1 MFYPVEEIPKPSPDK
16 EQAAALVVLNPAQS
30 RRLVAKGA
38 VASPIFQKA
47 YRDGMIIIARGITN
61 AYVCEEL
68 FNISLANKA
77 NQTVGLIA
85 QGATNIAGTPPPCN
99 WHVINRGKVME
110 GADSNVEI
118 DKFVKGDVV
127 VKGANAID
135 HTGLTG
141 TYASSLKCG
150 TMGATWPYVTPRGG
164 EFIVP
169 VSLEKMV
176 PCVMTAARHSGVYHF
191 DKSTG
196 MPVKIVPLVEA
207 KAITE
212 IEALAILFGVKA
224 YQIGAGGVAGSEGS
238 VHLAIEGDEDK
249 VSRAFDLCISLK
261 DEAPVGVPDVSV
273 ISDPADYQFDAQT
286 QLDTLGGK

>member
-1 MFYPVEEIPKPSPDK
+1 MFYPVEIPKPSLNK
-16 EQAAALVVLNPAQS
+16 KQAAALVILNPAQS

-38 VASPIFQKA
+38 VASPIFQRA
-47 YRDGMIIIARGITN
+47 YKKGMIIIARGITN

-68 FNISLANKA
+68 FNISIIKKA
-77 NQTVGLIA
+77 NQTAGLVA
-85 QGATNIAGTPPPCN
+85 QGATNNTNTPPPCT
-99 WHVINRGKVME
+99 WHVINRGKVVE

-118 DKFVKGDVV
+118 GKFVKGDVV

-150 TMGATWPYVTPRGG
+150 TMGATWPYVTVRGA
-164 EFIVP
+164 EFLVP

-191 DKSTG
+191 DKSMG
-196 MPVKIVPLVEA
+196 LPAKIVPLVEA

-212 IEALAILFGVKA
+212 VEALAILCGVKA
-224 YQIGAGGVAGSEGS
+224 YQIGSGGVAGSEGS
-238 VHLAIEGDEDK
+238 VHLAIEGDEEK
-249 VSRAFDLCISLK
+249 VNSAFDLCISLK
-261 DEAPVGVPDVSV
+261 DEAPVGIPDASV
-273 ISDPADYQFDAQT
+273 ISDPAAYQFDAQA
-286 QLDTLGGK
+286 QLDLLGGN

>member
-1 MFYPVEEIPKPSPDK
+1 MFYPVEVPQPNPDK
-16 EQAAALVVLNPAQS
+16 KQAAALVVLSPAQS

-38 VASPIFQKA
+38 IASPIFQKA
-47 YRDGMIIIARGITN
+47 YRDGMVIIGRGITN

-68 FNISLANKA
+68 FDITIANKA
-77 NQTVGLIA
+77 NQTVGLVA
-85 QGATNIAGTPPPCN
+85 GGATNNALTPPPCT
-99 WHVINRGKVME
+99 WHVIAKGKVVE
-110 GADSNVEI
+110 NADSNVEVG
-118 DKFVKGDVV
+118 KFTEGDVV

-150 TMGATWPYVTPRGG
+150 TMGAMWPYLTPRGG
-164 EFIVP
+164 QFIVP

-176 PCVMTAARHSGVYHF
+176 PCVMTAAQHSGVYHF

-196 MPVKIVPLVEA
+196 LPAKIVLLPEA
-207 KAITE
+207 KAVTE
-212 IEALAILFGVKA
+212 IEALAILCGVKA

-249 VSRAFDLCISLK
+249 VNLAFDLCVSLK
-261 DEAPVGVPDVSV
+261 NEPPVGMPEVSL
-273 ISDPADYQFDAQT
+273 IGDPADYQFDSQT
-286 QLDTLGGK
+286 QLGLGKGV

>member
-1 MFYPVEEIPKPSPDK
+1 MFYPVETPKPSPDK
-16 EQAAALVVLNPAQS
+16 KQVAALVVLNPSQS

-38 VASPIFQKA
+38 VASPVFQKA
-47 YRDGMIIIARGITN
+47 YKDGMIIIARGITN

-68 FNISLANKA
+68 FNISIDNKA
-77 NQTVGLIA
+77 NQTVGLVA
-85 QGATNIAGTPPPCN
+85 GGATNVAGTPPPCS
-99 WHVINRGKVME
+99 WHVINKGQVVE

-118 DKFVKGDVV
+118 AKFVRGDVV

-150 TMGATWPYVTPRGG
+150 TMGAIWPYVTPRGG
-164 EFIVP
+164 EIIVP

-176 PCVMTAARHSGVYHF
+176 PCVMTAAMHSGVYHF

-196 MPVKIVPLVEA
+196 PPTKIVPLVEA

-212 IEALAILFGVKA
+212 IEALAILCGVKA

-238 VHLAIEGDEDK
+238 VHLAIEGNEDR
-249 VSRAFDLCISLK
+249 VNRAFDLCLSLK
-261 DEAPVGVPDVSV
+261 NEAPVGMPDVTA
-273 ISDPADYQFDAQT
+273 ISDPADYQFDARA
-286 QLDTLGGK
+286 QLDKLG

>member
-1 MFYPVEEIPKPSPDK
+1 MFYPVEIPQPSPNK
-16 EQAAALVVLNPAQS
+16 QQAAAFMVLNPAQS
-30 RRLVAKGA
+30 RRLVAKGV
-38 VASPIFQKA
+38 VASPIFQQA
-47 YRDGMIIIARGITN
+47 YKNGMIIIARGITN

-68 FNISLANKA
+68 FNISIDNKA
-77 NQTVGLIA
+77 NQTAGLVARGI
-85 QGATNIAGTPPPCN
+85 TNTTKTPPPCS
-99 WHVINRGKVME
+99 WHVINRGKIVE

-150 TMGATWPYVTPRGG
+150 TMGATWPYVTTRGG
-164 EFIVP
+164 EFLVP

-191 DKSTG
+191 EKSMG
-196 MPVKIVPLVEA
+196 LPAKIVPLVEA

-212 IEALAILFGVKA
+212 IEALAILCGVRA
-224 YQIGAGGVAGSEGS
+224 YQTGAGGVAGSEGS

-249 VSRAFDLCISLK
+249 VCRAFELCLSLK
-261 DEAPVGVPDVSV
+261 DEAPVGMPDVSV
-273 ISDPADYQFDAQT
+273 ISDPANYQFDAQA
-286 QLDTLGGK
+286 QLDELGGR

>member
-1 MFYPVEEIPKPSPDK
+1 MFYPVQIPEPSPDK
-16 EQAAALVVLNPAQS
+16 KQAAALVILSPAQS

-47 YRDGMIIIARGITN
+47 YKEGMIIIARGITN
-61 AYVCEEL
+61 AYMCEEL
-68 FNISLANKA
+68 FSISICNKA
-77 NQTVGLIA
+77 NQTVGLVA
-85 QGATNIAGTPPPCN
+85 NGATNSTTTPPPCT
-99 WHVINRGKVME
+99 WHVIYKGKVVE

-127 VKGANAID
+127 VKGANAVD

-141 TYASSLKCG
+141 TYASSPKCG
-150 TMGATWPYVTPRGG
+150 TMGATWPYLTTRGG

-176 PCVMTAARHSGVYHF
+176 PCVMTAARHSGIYHF
-191 DKSTG
+191 DKSMG
-196 MPVKIVPLVEA
+196 LPAKIVPLVEA

-212 IEALAILFGVKA
+212 IEALAILCGVKA

-249 VSRAFDLCISLK
+249 VNQAFELCHSLK
-261 DEAPVGVPDVSV
+261 DEPPVGIPDAAV
-273 ISDPADYQFDAQT
+273 ISNPADYQFDARA
-286 QLDTLGGK
+286 QLKALVGK

>member
-1 MFYPVEEIPKPSPDK
+1 MFYPIEIPKSSPDK
-16 EQAAALVVLNPAQS
+16 KQAAALVVLNPAQS

-38 VASPIFQKA
+38 IASPIFQKA
-47 YRDGMIIIARGITN
+47 YKNGMIIIARGITN
-61 AYVCEEL
+61 AYMCEEL
-68 FNISLANKA
+68 FNISIDNKA
-77 NQTVGLIA
+77 NQTVGLVA
-85 QGATNIAGTPPPCN
+85 QGITNSAGTPPPCT
-99 WHVINRGKVME
+99 WHVIHKGKVLE

-118 DKFVKGDVV
+118 GKFVKGDVV

-141 TYASSLKCG
+141 THAASLKCG
-150 TMGATWPYVTPRGG
+150 TMGAFWPYVTSRGG

-191 DKSTG
+191 DKSMG
-196 MPVKIVPLVEA
+196 LPVKTVPLVEA

-212 IEALAILFGVKA
+212 IEALALLFGVNA

-249 VSRAFDLCISLK
+249 VGRAFELCISLK
-261 DEAPVGVPDVSV
+261 NEPLVGIPDVCA
-273 ISDPADYQFDAQT
+273 INDPADYQFDAQA

>member
-1 MFYPVEEIPKPSPDK
+1 MFYPVEISKPSPEK
-16 EQAAALVVLNPAQS
+16 KQASAMVILNPAQS

-38 VASPIFQKA
+38 VASPTFQKA
-47 YRDGMIIIARGITN
+47 YKNGMIIIARGITN

-68 FNISLANKA
+68 FKLSIENKS
-77 NQTVGLIA
+77 NQTVGLVA
-85 QGATNIAGTPPPCN
+85 QGVTNCASTPPPCD
-99 WHVINRGKVME
+99 WHVINRGTVVE
-110 GADSNVEI
+110 GADSNLEI
-118 DKFVKGDVV
+118 GNFVRGDVV

-135 HTGLTG
+135 YTGLTG

-150 TMGATWPYVTPRGG
+150 TMGATWPYVTTRGA
-164 EFIVP
+164 EFLVP

-191 DKSTG
+191 DKSMG
-196 MPVKIVPLVEA
+196 LPAKIVPLVEA

-212 IEALAILFGVKA
+212 IEAIAILFDVKA

-249 VSRAFDLCISLK
+249 VSRAFDLCLSLK
-261 DEAPVGVPDVSV
+261 DEAPVGMPDASV
-273 ISDPADYQFDAQT
+273 INNPADYEFDAQA
-286 QLDTLGGK
+286 QLDELGGA

>member
-1 MFYPVEEIPKPSPDK
+1 MFYPVEIPEPSPNK
-16 EQAAALVVLNPAQS
+16 KQAAALVILNPAQS

-47 YRDGMIIIARGITN
+47 YKNGMIIIARGITN

-68 FNISLANKA
+68 FNISIANKA
-77 NQTVGLIA
+77 NQTAGLVA
-85 QGATNIAGTPPPCN
+85 QGATNTTNTPPPCN
-99 WHVINRGKVME
+99 WHVINRGKVVE
-110 GADSNVEI
+110 DADSNVEI
-118 DKFVKGDVV
+118 GKFVRGDVV

-150 TMGATWPYVTPRGG
+150 TMGATWPYVTTRGG

-191 DKSTG
+191 DKSMG
-196 MPVKIVPLVEA
+196 LPAKIVPLVEA

-212 IEALAILFGVKA
+212 IEALSILCGVKA

-261 DEAPVGVPDVSV
+261 DEAPVGMPDVSV
-273 ISDPADYQFDAQT
+273 ISDPANYQFDAQT
-286 QLDTLGGK
+286 QLDELGGK

>member
-1 MFYPVEEIPKPSPDK
+1 MFYPVEIPEPSPDK
-16 EQAAALVVLNPAQS
+16 KQATALVILNPAQS

-38 VASPIFQKA
+38 VASPIFQNA
-47 YRDGMIIIARGITN
+47 YKNGMIIIARGITN

-68 FNISLANKA
+68 FNISLDNKA
-77 NQTVGLIA
+77 NQTVGLVA
-85 QGATNIAGTPPPCN
+85 QGATNIASTPPPCN
-99 WHVINRGKVME
+99 WHVINRGKVVE

-164 EFIVP
+164 EFIIP

-191 DKSTG
+191 GQSMG

-212 IEALAILFGVKA
+212 IEALTILCGVKA

-249 VSRAFDLCISLK
+249 VSRAFDLCISLQ
-261 DEAPVGVPDVSV
+261 DEAPVGMPDASL
-273 ISDPADYQFDAQT
+273 ISDPANYQFDAQT
-286 QLDTLGGK
+286 QLDTLGN

>member
-1 MFYPVEEIPKPSPDK
+1 MFYPVEIPKPSPDK
-16 EQAAALVVLNPAQS
+16 KQAAALVILNPAQS
-30 RRLVAKGA
+30 RRLVAKGV
-38 VASPIFQKA
+38 VASSIFQKA
-47 YRDGMIIIARGITN
+47 YRNGMIIIARGITN
-61 AYVCEEL
+61 AYVCEEV
-68 FNISLANKA
+68 FGISLDNKA
-77 NQTVGLIA
+77 NQTVGLVA
-85 QGATNIAGTPPPCN
+85 QGATNIASTPPPCT

-118 DKFVKGDVV
+118 GRFVRGDVV

-141 TYASSLKCG
+141 TYASSVKCG
-150 TMGATWPYVTPRGG
+150 TMGATWPYVTPRGA

-176 PCVMTAARHSGVYHF
+176 PCVMTAAQHSGVYHF
-191 DKSTG
+191 DKSMG
-196 MPVKIVPLVEA
+196 MPVKLVPLVEA

-212 IEALAILFGVKA
+212 IEALAILCSVKA
-224 YQIGAGGVAGSEGS
+224 YQIGSGGVAGSEGS

-261 DEAPVGVPDVSV
+261 DEDPVGMPDALL
-273 ISDPADYQFDAQT
+273 ISDPASYQFEAQT
-286 QLDTLGGK
+286 QLDKLGGV

>member
-1 MFYPVEEIPKPSPDK
+1 MFYPVEVPESSPDK
-16 EQAAALVVLNPAQS
+16 RQATALVILNPAQS

-47 YRDGMIIIARGITN
+47 YKNGMIIIARGITN

-68 FNISLANKA
+68 FNISLDNKA

-85 QGATNIAGTPPPCN
+85 RGATNVASTPPPCA
-99 WHVINRGKVME
+99 WHVINRGKVVE
-110 GADSNVEI
+110 GADANVEI
-118 DKFVKGDVV
+118 GKFFKGDVV

-150 TMGATWPYVTPRGG
+150 TMGATWPYLTTRGG
-164 EFIVP
+164 EYIVP

-191 DKSTG
+191 DKSMG
-196 MPVKIVPLVEA
+196 LPAKIVPLVEA

-212 IEALAILFGVKA
+212 IEALAILCGVKA

-238 VHLAIEGDEDK
+238 VHLSIEGDEDK
-249 VSRAFDLCISLK
+249 VNRAFELCLSLK
-261 DEAPVGVPDVSV
+261 DEPPVGMPDVAV

-286 QLDTLGGK
+286 QLDKLGGV

>member
-1 MFYPVEEIPKPSPDK
+1 MFYPVEIPEPSPDK
-16 EQAAALVVLNPAQS
+16 KQAVALVILNPAQS

-38 VASPIFQKA
+38 VASPIFQNA
-47 YRDGMIIIARGITN
+47 YKNGMIIIARGITN

-68 FNISLANKA
+68 FNISLDNKA

-85 QGATNIAGTPPPCN
+85 GGATNVASTPPPCT
-99 WHVINRGKVME
+99 WHVINKGNVVE
-110 GADSNVEI
+110 GADVNVEI
-118 DKFVKGDVV
+118 GKFFKGDVV

-150 TMGATWPYVTPRGG
+150 TMGATWPYLTTRGG
-164 EFIVP
+164 EYIVP

-176 PCVMTAARHSGVYHF
+176 PCVMTAARHSGVYYF
-191 DKSTG
+191 DKSMG
-196 MPVKIVPLVEA
+196 LPAKIVPLVEA

-212 IEALAILFGVKA
+212 IEALAILCGVKA

-249 VSRAFDLCISLK
+249 VNQAFELCISLK
-261 DEAPVGVPDVSV
+261 DEPPVGMPDGAV
-273 ISDPADYQFDAQT
+273 IGDPADYQFDAQT
-286 QLDTLGGK
+286 QLDKLGGV

>member
-1 MFYPVEEIPKPSPDK
+1 MFYPVEIPEPSPDK
-16 EQAAALVVLNPAQS
+16 KQAVALVILHPAQS

-47 YRDGMIIIARGITN
+47 YKDGMIIIARGITN

-68 FNISLANKA
+68 FNISIDNKA

-85 QGATNIAGTPPPCN
+85 RGATNSVTVPPPCT
-99 WHVINRGKVME
+99 WHVINRGKVVE
-110 GADSNVEI
+110 DADSNIEI
-118 DKFVKGDVV
+118 AKFVKGDVV
-127 VKGANAID
+127 IKGANAID

-176 PCVMTAARHSGVYHF
+176 PCVMTAARHSGIYHF
-191 DKSTG
+191 DKSMG
-196 MPVKIVPLVEA
+196 LPAKIVPLVEA

-224 YQIGAGGVAGSEGS
+224 YQVGAGGVAGSEGS

-249 VSRAFDLCISLK
+249 VDRAFELCKSLK
-261 DEAPVGVPDVSV
+261 DEAPVGIPDASV
-273 ISDPADYQFDAQT
+273 INDPADYQFDARA
-286 QLDTLGGK
+286 QLDELG

>member
-1 MFYPVEEIPKPSPDK
+1 MFYPVEIPKPDRDQK
-16 EQAAALVVLNPAQS
+16 QAAALVILNPAQS
-30 RRLVAKGA
+30 RRLVAKGV

-47 YRDGMIIIARGITN
+47 YKDGMIIIARGITN

-68 FNISLANKA
+68 FNISIANKA
-77 NQTVGLIA
+77 NQTAGLVTR
-85 QGATNIAGTPPPCN
+85 GTTNTTKTPPPCN
-99 WHVINRGKVME
+99 WHVVNKGKVVE

-118 DKFVKGDVV
+118 GKFVRGDVV

-135 HTGLTG
+135 YTGLTG

-150 TMGATWPYVTPRGG
+150 TMGATWPYVTTRGA
-164 EFIVP
+164 EFLVP

-191 DKSTG
+191 DKSMG
-196 MPVKIVPLVEA
+196 LPAKIVPLVEA

-212 IEALAILFGVKA
+212 IEAIAILFDVKA

-249 VSRAFDLCISLK
+249 VSRAFDLCLSLK
-261 DEAPVGVPDVSV
+261 DEAPVGMPDASV
-273 ISDPADYQFDAQT
+273 INNPADYEFDAQA
-286 QLDTLGGK
+286 QLDELGGA

>member
-1 MFYPVEEIPKPSPDK
+1 MFYPVEIPGPGPDK
-16 EQAAALVVLNPAQS
+16 KQAAALVILNPAQS
-30 RRLVAKGA
+30 RRLVAKGV

-68 FNISLANKA
+68 FNISIGNKA
-77 NQTVGLIA
+77 NQTAGLVTR
-85 QGATNIAGTPPPCN
+85 GTTNTTKTPPPCT
-99 WHVINRGKVME
+99 WHVVNKGKVVE

-118 DKFVKGDVV
+118 AKFVKGDVV
-127 VKGANAID
+127 VKGANAVD

-150 TMGATWPYVTPRGG
+150 TMGATWPYVTTRGG
-164 EFIVP
+164 EFLVP

-191 DKSTG
+191 DKSMG
-196 MPVKIVPLVEA
+196 LPAKIVPLVEA

-212 IEALAILFGVKA
+212 IEALAILCGVKA

-238 VHLAIEGDEDK
+238 VHLAIEGDEER
-249 VSRAFDLCISLK
+249 VNRAFDLCLSLK
-261 DEAPVGVPDVSV
+261 DEAPVGMPDAAVV
-273 ISDPADYQFDAQT
+273 GDPADYQFNAQA
-286 QLDTLGGK
+286 QLDLLGGV

>member
-1 MFYPVEEIPKPSPDK
+1 MFYPVEIPKSSPDK
-16 EQAAALVVLNPAQS
+16 KQAAALVVLNPAQS

-47 YRDGMIIIARGITN
+47 YKSGMIIIARGITN
-61 AYVCEEL
+61 AYMCEEL
-68 FNISLANKA
+68 FNISIDNKA
-77 NQTVGLIA
+77 NQTVGLVA
-85 QGATNIAGTPPPCN
+85 GGVTNSASTSPPCT
-99 WHVINRGKVME
+99 WHVINKGKVVE

-118 DKFVKGDVV
+118 GKLVRGDVV

-141 TYASSLKCG
+141 TYAASLKCG
-150 TMGATWPYVTPRGG
+150 TMGAFWPYITTRGG
-164 EFIVP
+164 EFLIP

-191 DKSTG
+191 DKSMG
-196 MPVKIVPLVEA
+196 LPAKIVPLAEA

-212 IEALAILFGVKA
+212 IEALALLFSVKA
-224 YQIGAGGVAGSEGS
+224 FQIGAGGVAGSEGS

-249 VSRAFDLCISLK
+249 VNKAFDYCISLK
-261 DEAPVGVPDVSV
+261 NEAPVGLPDVLAV
-273 ISDPADYQFDAQT
+273 SDPADYQFDAQA

>member
-1 MFYPVEEIPKPSPDK
+1 MFYPVEIPKPSPDK
-16 EQAAALVVLNPAQS
+16 KQAAALVILNPAQS

-38 VASPIFQKA
+38 VASPIFQRA
-47 YRDGMIIIARGITN
+47 YKNGMVIIARGITN

-68 FNISLANKA
+68 FSISIENKA
-77 NQTVGLIA
+77 NQTVGLVA
-85 QGATNIAGTPPPCN
+85 RGATNSAGTPPPCT
-99 WHVINRGKVME
+99 WHVINGGKIVE
-110 GADSNVEI
+110 DADANVEI
-118 DKFVKGDVV
+118 GKFVRGDVV

-164 EFIVP
+164 EFIIP

-176 PCVMTAARHSGVYHF
+176 PCVMTAARHSGVFHF
-191 DKSTG
+191 DKSMG
-196 MPVKIVPLVEA
+196 LPAKIVPLVEA

-212 IEALAILFGVKA
+212 IEALAILCDVKA
-224 YQIGAGGVAGSEGS
+224 YQTGSGGVAGSEGS

-249 VSRAFDLCISLK
+249 VNRAFDLCLSLK
-261 DEAPVGVPDVSV
+261 DEAPVGMPDASV
-273 ISDPADYQFDAQT
+273 LSDPVDYQFDAQT
-286 QLDTLGGK
+286 QLDELGGM